1 MRHTHPLTSLLNTST
16 LRLIKGWHLLF
27 VAAVVLLASVGFAA
41 FLYGHTA
48 AFVTPSLGTA
58 QSFGVLGAST
68 VTNTGPTNVNGDL
81 GVWPGTAVTGFP
93 PGIVSGGVIHT
104 NDAVAQQAQ
113 SDVTIAYNSLAGM
126 PCNTNLTGQDLGG
139 LTLAPGV
146 YCFNTSAQLTG
157 TLRLDGQG
165 NPDAVFIFQVGSTLV
180 TASNAAVLTINGAQ
194 NCDAFWQ
201 VGSSATLGTGTSFIG
216 SILAL
221 ASVTMNTNA
230 TLSGRAMARTGAV
243 TMDSNAIT
251 RTACAPTLA
260 KAFTPPTIFVN
271 GISTLTITLSNPNT
285 IAANLIA
292 PFTDTLPAGVT
303 IAAPPNA
310 ANTCGGV
317 VTATAGSNTVT
328 LTGGMI
334 PAGNGLIPGSCTI
347 TVNVTG
353 ALPGGYLNTL
363 PIGALQTSNGNNLTP
378 ATATLTIICPVI
390 DTTITAP
397 AAVCALSTGNA
408 ASVPNAGVGAT
419 YDWTITNGTI
429 TGGQGTPNIT
439 FSAGTTSPVMLNV
452 TVTTSPGCSAS
463 NSRQITINPNPTAAT
478 GPPQALCESVPGPT
492 VFTLNGTVA
501 NGTPLWSVLG
511 TTGTAL
517 ATLVTPNSA
526 TTAVNVIGNG
536 TVTLRL
542 TVTSNTTPI
551 CGTATDDV
559 VLTINA
565 NSAAAAGP
573 DQMLCQTVPGPTVF
587 TVTGTA
593 TGGTPQWSVNA
604 TTGTATAIIGSP
616 NSATTGVNVTGT
628 GTVTLRLTVTSNATP
643 SCSVVTDDVV
653 LTVNPS
659 PVTTITVA
667 TPVCGLST
675 SNTASVPD
683 AGAGATYLWTIT
695 NGTITGGQGT
705 RNITW
710 TAGAV
715 SPVTLN
721 VTVTTLPGCSANGSA
736 QVTVNPNPIAAAI
749 APQTLC
755 QTLPGPTVFTLN
767 GTVAN
772 GTPQW
777 SVLTS
782 TGTAAA
788 TIVTPNNATTVVN
801 VTGSGTVTLRLTVT
815 SNAIPACGTA
825 TSDVVLTVN
834 ALPVST
840 ITALAT
846 VCALTPGNTAAVPD
860 AGAGATYLWTI
871 TGGTITAGQ
880 GTRSITWTAGNT
892 GNVTLAVTVT
902 TAAGCSTSSSTIVT
916 LDSTCTVD
924 VCIVKTASAL
934 VAIENS
940 QFTYTLS
947 VINLGPGTA
956 TGVTVTDTLQAGIT
970 LVSATPSQGTCSG
983 TTTLICN
990 LGNLANQA
998 TATIKLVVTFPMK
1011 SAGSVLCNTATITS
1025 NQGEIAPANNTSTV
1039 CVPVEKVPPGPGPN
1053 LPPTSQVSDQKAGS
1067 VLVFPYYTSD
1077 TTNPNRANT
1086 RICLTNVENQW
1097 SACVHLFFVDGATCS
1112 VADATICL
1120 SPNQTACFMMSDF
1133 DPGTSGYL
1141 VAVLVDC
1148 MTGCPLNIN
1157 TLIGDEFIKLASGHT
1172 ANVGAEAIAGLPGTK
1187 ALCDVN
1193 SSTAELKFDGVM
1205 YNQLPRVLALDNL
1218 GSRLDGND
1226 TVLILNR
1233 IGGNLATGA
1242 ATIGAIFGLLYNDAE
1257 QGFSFSFMA
1266 GCQLRSSLTD
1276 NFPRLVP
1283 RLTTIIPA
1291 GRSGWLKL
1299 WGASD
1304 IGLFGVALNFNP
1316 NAATNPGAFNGGHN
1330 LHKLTLTPNASLTI
1344 PIFPP
1349 AC

>member
-1 MRHTHPLTSLLNTST
+1 
-16 LRLIKGWHLLF
+16 
-27 VAAVVLLASVGFAA
+27 
-41 FLYGHTA
+41 
-48 AFVTPSLGTA
+48 
-58 QSFGVLGAST
+58 
-68 VTNTGPTNVNGDL
+68 
-81 GVWPGTAVTGFP
+81 
-93 PGIVSGGVIHT
+93 
-104 NDAVAQQAQ
+104 
-113 SDVTIAYNSLAGM
+113 
-126 PCNTNLTGQDLGG
+126 
-139 LTLAPGV
+139 
-146 YCFNTSAQLTG
+146 
-157 TLRLDGQG
+157 
-165 NPDAVFIFQVGSTLV
+165 
-180 TASNAAVLTINGAQ
+180 
-194 NCDAFWQ
+194 
-201 VGSSATLGTGTSFIG
+201 
-216 SILAL
+216 
-221 ASVTMNTNA
+221 
-230 TLSGRAMARTGAV
+230 
-243 TMDSNAIT
+243 
-251 RTACAPTLA
+251 
-260 KAFTPPTIFVN
+260 
-271 GISTLTITLSNPNT
+271 
-285 IAANLIA
+285 
-292 PFTDTLPAGVT
+292 
-303 IAAPPNA
+303 
-310 ANTCGGV
+310 
-317 VTATAGSNTVT
+317 
-328 LTGGMI
+328 
-334 PAGNGLIPGSCTI
+334 
-347 TVNVTG
+347 
-353 ALPGGYLNTL
+353 
-363 PIGALQTSNGNNLTP
+363 
-378 ATATLTIICPVI
+378 
-390 DTTITAP
+390 
-397 AAVCALSTGNA
+397 
-408 ASVPNAGVGAT
+408 
-419 YDWTITNGTI
+419 
-429 TGGQGTPNIT
+429 
-439 FSAGTTSPVMLNV
+439 
-452 TVTTSPGCSAS
+452 
-463 NSRQITINPNPTAAT
+463 
-478 GPPQALCESVPGPT
+478 
-492 VFTLNGTVA
+492 
-501 NGTPLWSVLG
+501 
-511 TTGTAL
+511 
-517 ATLVTPNSA
+517 
-526 TTAVNVIGNG
+526 
-536 TVTLRL
+536 VTLRL